1 MIQIDSIGRD
11 RNYDFLTLQHLCF
24 ECSVCS
30 LHCVVQHLN
39 AYDSSRTFFYEL
51 LRSDKP
57 QAQLSLWCC
66 SACHKC
72 SEACPQDVD
81 PARVVASFQERSVQE
96 GYAPTFV
103 YKLVEM
109 VLSTG
114 MSFPVTQKAIK
125 ERENLGL
132 SAFKFEAVEDI
143 QRIAKLTGL
152 LEKLENLRSSSTLI
166 RSLSE
171 SISSDMSKAV

>member
-1 MIQIDSIGRD
+1 M
-11 RNYDFLTLQHLCF
+11 TLQQLCF

-30 LHCVVQHLN
+30 LHCVVQHLK
-39 AYDSSRTFFYEL
+39 AHDSSRSFFYGL

-72 SEACPQDVD
+72 SEVCPQDVD
-81 PARVVASFQERSVQE
+81 PARVVASFQERSVEE
-96 GYAPTFV
+96 GYAPDFV
-103 YKLVEM
+103 YKPVEM

-114 MSFPVTQKAIK
+114 MSFPITRKVIK

-132 SAFKFEAVEDI
+132 SAFKFEAAEDI
-143 QRIAKLTGL
+143 KRIAKRTGL
-152 LEKLENLRSSSTLI
+152 LKRLENPRSGSTVI
-166 RSLSE
+166 
-171 SISSDMSKAV
+171 